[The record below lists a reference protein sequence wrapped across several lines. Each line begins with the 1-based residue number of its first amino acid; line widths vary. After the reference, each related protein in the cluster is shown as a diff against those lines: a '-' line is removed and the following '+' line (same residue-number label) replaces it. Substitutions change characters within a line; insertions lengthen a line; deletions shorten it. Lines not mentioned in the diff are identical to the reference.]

1 MKAKAPWLKV
11 IWVSLKVRSV
21 YSNSEEHSCL
31 NACVLL
37 RSGNI
42 DAMTNPFAEF
52 SFAKGLAKVKLGGA
66 C

>member
-1 MKAKAPWLKV
+1 LKV

-21 YSNSEEHSCL
+21 YSNLEENSCL

-37 RSGNI
+37 RSENI
-42 DAMTNPFAEF
+42 DAAPYPIFAEF
-52 SFAKGLAKVKLGGA
+52 SFAKGLAKVNLGGA